1 MLEDA
6 GLGDFLVES
15 LRLEQ
20 AQPADLEDWRALVE
34 RIEAQKP
41 IVRIALVGKY
51 VGLHDAYLSVAESLT
66 TRAGRTAWMCEIDWI
81 DSEKLETEWEAY
93 EPRLAAA
100 DGIVVPGGFGHRGIE
115 GKIKAANVRAHAQ
128 HALSRPLPGL
138 AGGGDRVRAQ
148 RPWPGGRQQRRVRG
162 GSARTR

>member
-20 AQPADLEDWRALVE
+20 PQPVDLEEWRALVE
-34 RIEAQKP
+34 RITAPKP
-41 IVRIALVGKY
+41 VVRIALVGKY
-51 VGLHDAYLSVAESLT
+51 VGLHDAYLSVAESLSH
-66 TRAGRTAWMCEIDWI
+66 AGWANGVDVEIDWI
-81 DSEKLETEWEAY
+81 DSGKLETEWEAY
-93 EPRLAAA
+93 EPRLAAV

-115 GKIKAANVRAHAQ
+115 GKIKAATLARTHDD
-128 HALSRPLPGL
+128 ALPRPVPGH

-148 RPWPGGRQQRRVRG
+148 RPGPGGRQ
-162 GSARTR
+162 